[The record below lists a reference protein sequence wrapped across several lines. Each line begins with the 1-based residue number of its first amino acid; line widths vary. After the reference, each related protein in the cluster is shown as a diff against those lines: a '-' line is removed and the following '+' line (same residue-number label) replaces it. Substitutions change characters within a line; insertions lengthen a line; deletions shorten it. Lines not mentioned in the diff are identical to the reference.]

1 MDITFCSIS
10 TSHINFLVS
19 IAVLLL
25 ITLNV
30 VSYILRHHS
39 RLVMPENPFK
49 KPVKDTSQNKF
60 KPVKDDEEKAG
71 WFQGTGQ
78 SPHAKF
84 PRFIFFMMAAL
95 LMLFVF
101 QRFFANPANPEI
113 TYNEYKTLLS
123 QTLVTEITVKT
134 FEDKSAIL
142 NGKLK
147 TVTPLSLINNTNM
160 PSDRFSVRIPSFSL
174 EQADI
179 LAEKGI
185 RIKVEEGTSP
195 LNTFLVLFAPWI
207 IFGIVYFFLFRRMN
221 SQNSGQAKNIFSFSK
236 SRAKLVSEFDV
247 KTTFKDVAG
256 VDEAIEELQET
267 VEFLT
272 NPEKFQRI
280 GGKIPKG
287 VLLLGPPGTGKTLL
301 AKAIAGEAKVPFF
314 SISGADFVEMFVG
327 VGAARV
333 RDLFEQA
340 KKNAPCIVFIDEID
354 AVGRSRGAGLGGGHD
369 EREQTLNQLLV
380 EMDGFTTS
388 ENVIL
393 IAATNRPDVLD
404 TALLRPGRF
413 DRQITI
419 DKPDIRGREAILKIH
434 TRNTPLAENVD
445 INILAK
451 SSPGFS
457 GADLANLVNE
467 AALLAA
473 RTDQPLITADNF
485 EQARDKILM
494 GPERKSMFI
503 SDEQKKLTAYHEAGH
518 VLVSTYTKGSDP
530 IHKVTIIPRG
540 RSLGLTAY
548 LPLED
553 RYTHNKEYLLA
564 MITYALGGRV
574 AEDII
579 FHETSTGAAND
590 IEKATDIARRMVR
603 QWGMS
608 ETLGPINY
616 GDSNKE
622 VFLGKDYSHIREYSE
637 ETALQIDIEV
647 RNIIMTCME
656 NAKRIL
662 NEKSLILHRLAG
674 VLIEKESLNAAE
686 IKEIIGYEPPLPGLA
701 MS

>member
-1 MDITFCSIS
+1 MAENQVQKSGKD
-10 TSHINFLVS
+10 
-19 IAVLLL
+19 A
-25 ITLNV
+25 
-30 VSYILRHHS
+30 S
-39 RLVMPENPFK
+39 R
-49 KPVKDTSQNKF
+49 NKF
-60 KPVKDDEEKAG
+60 KPVKEEERPAG
-71 WFQGTGQ
+71 WFQGKGGQ
-78 SPHAKF
+78 QEKF
-84 PRFIFFMMAAL
+84 PRFLLFMMLAL
-95 LMLFVF
+95 LMLFIF
-101 QRFFANPANPEI
+101 QRFFSSTENPEI
-113 TYNEYKTLLS
+113 TYNEYRSILLKEM
-123 QTLVTEITVKT
+123 VTDITVKT
-134 FEDKSAIL
+134 FEDKSALL
-142 NGKLK
+142 NGRLK
-147 TVTPLSLINNTNM
+147 ASTQLQLVNKTTLQ
-160 PSDRFSVRIPSFSL
+160 SDRFAVRIPSFSL
-174 EQADI
+174 EQADL
-179 LAEKGI
+179 LAAKGVQ
-185 RIKVEEGTSP
+185 IKIENGTSP
-195 LNTFLVLFAPWI
+195 LNTFFILFGPWI
-207 IFGIVYFFLFRRMN
+207 VFGAIYFFIFRRMSN
-221 SQNSGQAKNIFSFSK
+221 QNGSQAKNILSFSK
-236 SRAKLVSEFDV
+236 SRAKLISEFDV
-247 KTTFKDVAG
+247 KVTFKDVAG
-256 VDEAIEELQET
+256 VDEAVEELQET

-272 NPEKFQRI
+272 NPEKFQKI

-340 KKNAPCIVFIDEID
+340 KKNSPCIVFIDEID

-380 EMDGFTTS
+380 EMDGFTTN

-404 TALLRPGRF
+404 SALLRPGRF

-434 TRNTPLAENVD
+434 TVKTPLDGDVD
-445 INILAK
+445 IRILAK
-451 SSPGFS
+451 STPGFS

-473 RTDQPLITADNF
+473 RNEQVLITANNF
-485 EQARDKILM
+485 EQARDKVLM

-518 VLVSTYTKGSDP
+518 VLVSSFTKGSDP

-553 RYTHNKEYLLA
+553 RYTHNRQYLLA

-574 AEDII
+574 AEELI
-579 FHETSTGAAND
+579 FSETSTGAAND

-608 ETLGPINY
+608 EKLGPINY
-616 GDSNKE
+616 GDSQKE
-622 VFLGKDYSHIREYSE
+622 VFLGKDYSHVREYSE
-637 ETALQIDIEV
+637 ETALQIDVEV
-647 RNIIMTCME
+647 RNIIMECME
-656 NAKRIL
+656 NAKKIL
-662 NEKSLILHRLAG
+662 SEKSDVLHRLATM
-674 VLIEKESLNAAE
+674 LIEKESLNAME
-686 IKEIIGYEPPLPGLA
+686 IDAIIGQNQVVTGL
-701 MS
+701 SIS

>member
-1 MDITFCSIS
+1 
-10 TSHINFLVS
+10 
-19 IAVLLL
+19 
-25 ITLNV
+25 
-30 VSYILRHHS
+30 
-39 RLVMPENPFK
+39 MPVNPRK
-49 KPVKDTSQNKF
+49 KSGKDTSRNKF
-60 KPVKDDEEKAG
+60 KPVKDEEEKAG
-71 WFQGTGQ
+71 WFQGNGEGAQ
-78 SPHAKF
+78 AKF
-84 PRFIFFMMAAL
+84 PRFIFFMMVAL

-101 QRFFANPANPEI
+101 QRFFANPGSPEV
-113 TYNEYKTLLS
+113 TYNEYKSLLS
-123 QTLVTEITVKT
+123 RTLVTEVTVKT
-134 FEDKSAIL
+134 YEDKSAIL

-147 TVTPLSLINNTNM
+147 TVTQIPLIDNTNLQT
-160 PSDRFSVRIPSFSL
+160 DRFAVRIPSFNS

-185 RIKVEEGTSP
+185 RLKVEEGPSS
-195 LNTFLVLFAPWI
+195 LNTFFVLFAPWI
-207 IFGIVYFFLFRRMN
+207 IFGVIYFFLFRRMN
-221 SQNSGQAKNIFSFSK
+221 GQNNSQAKNIFSFSK
-236 SRAKLVSEFDV
+236 SRAKMVSEFDV
-247 KTTFKDVAG
+247 KTTFNDVAG
-256 VDEAIEELQET
+256 VNEAVEELQET

-272 NPEKFQRI
+272 NPEKFQKI

-340 KKNAPCIVFIDEID
+340 KKNSPCIVFIDEID

-434 TRNTPLAENVD
+434 TRNTPLAESVD
-445 INILAK
+445 INVLAK

-473 RTDQPLITADNF
+473 RDDQLLITAENF

-574 AEDII
+574 AEDIM
-579 FHETSTGAAND
+579 FHESSTGAAND

-616 GDSNKE
+616 GDSHKE
-622 VFLGKDYSHIREYSE
+622 VFLGKDYSHIRQYSE

-656 NAKRIL
+656 NAKTII
-662 NEKSLILHRLAG
+662 NEKSAILHRLAEL
-674 VLIEKESLNAAE
+674 LIEKESLNALE
-686 IKEIIGYEPPLPGLA
+686 IKAIIGSEQLALGLA
-701 MS
+701 TS

>member
-1 MDITFCSIS
+1 
-10 TSHINFLVS
+10 
-19 IAVLLL
+19 
-25 ITLNV
+25 
-30 VSYILRHHS
+30 
-39 RLVMPENPFK
+39 MPENPFK
-49 KPVKDTSQNKF
+49 KPGKDTSRNKF
-60 KPVKDDEEKAG
+60 KPVEDDEEKSG
-71 WFQGTGQ
+71 WFQGTGEGPQ
-78 SPHAKF
+78 AKL
-84 PRFIFFMMAAL
+84 PRFIFFMMVAFL
-95 LMLFVF
+95 LLFVF

-113 TYNEYKTLLS
+113 TYNEYKSLLS
-123 QTLVTEITVKT
+123 QTIVTEVTVKT

-147 TVTPLSLINNTNM
+147 TVTPLSLINNTTL
-160 PSDRFSVRIPSFSL
+160 PSDRFAVRIPSFSL

-207 IFGIVYFFLFRRMN
+207 IFGVIYFFLFRRMN
-221 SQNSGQAKNIFSFSK
+221 GQNSGQAKTIFSFSK

-247 KTTFKDVAG
+247 KTTFNDVAG

-340 KKNAPCIVFIDEID
+340 KKNSPCIVFIDEID

-445 INILAK
+445 INVLAK

-473 RTDQPLITADNF
+473 RTDQQLITADNF

-574 AEDII
+574 AEDIV

-616 GDSNKE
+616 GDSHKE

-656 NAKRIL
+656 NAKKIIK
-662 NEKSLILHRLAG
+662 EKSSTLHRLAE
-674 VLIEKESLNAAE
+674 VLIEKESLNATE
-686 IKEIIGYEPPLPGLA
+686 IHEIIGYEQPFPGMA
-701 MS
+701 IS

>member
-1 MDITFCSIS
+1 
-10 TSHINFLVS
+10 
-19 IAVLLL
+19 
-25 ITLNV
+25 
-30 VSYILRHHS
+30 
-39 RLVMPENPFK
+39 MPENK
-49 KPVKDTSQNKF
+49 KERPVKKDSSNKF
-60 KPVKDDEEKAG
+60 KPVRNDDQPQG
-71 WFQGTGQ
+71 WLPGKTGGGQG
-78 SPHAKF
+78 KF
-84 PRFIFFMMAAL
+84 PVVLVFMLLAF
-95 LMLFVF
+95 LMLFLF
-101 QRFFANPANPEI
+101 QRFFSSSDSPEV
-113 TYNEYKTLLS
+113 TYNSYRSLLVS
-123 QTLVTEITVKT
+123 DLVRDVTVKT
-134 FEDKSAIL
+134 FSDKSAII

-147 TVTPLSLINNTNM
+147 SVTKLELTNSM
-160 PSDRFSVRIPSFSL
+160 TLESDRFSVRIPAFSV
-174 EQADI
+174 EQADL

-185 RIKVEEGTSP
+185 RVKVEDGTP
-195 LNTFLVLFAPWI
+195 AFTAFLMLFAPWI
-207 IFGIVYFFLFRRMN
+207 IFGLLYFFIFRRMS
-221 SQNSGQAKNIFSFSK
+221 SQNGNAAKNIFSFGK
-236 SRAKLVSEFDV
+236 SRAKMVSEFDV
-247 KTTFKDVAG
+247 KTSFKDVAG

-272 NPEKFQRI
+272 NPERFEKI

-327 VGAARV
+327 VGASRV

-354 AVGRSRGAGLGGGHD
+354 AVGRSRGAGVGGGHD

-404 TALLRPGRF
+404 SALLRPGRF

-434 TRNTPLAENVD
+434 TRKTPLGSDVD
-445 INILAK
+445 LTVLAK

-467 AALLAA
+467 AALLAS
-473 RTDQPLITADNF
+473 REGKEEITALDF
-485 EQARDKILM
+485 EHARDKVLM
-494 GPERKSMFI
+494 GPERRSMYI
-503 SDEQKKLTAYHEAGH
+503 SDEQKKMTAYHEAGH
-518 VLVSTYTKGSDP
+518 VLVASYTKGSDP

-553 RYTHNKEYLLA
+553 RYTHNREYLLA

-574 AEDII
+574 AEELVFNEI
-579 FHETSTGAAND
+579 STGAAND
-590 IEKATDIARRMVR
+590 IEKASDIARRMVR

-608 ETLGPINY
+608 EKLGPINY
-616 GDSNKE
+616 GIARKKFFWEKTIPTYVNTARKPHCRSMSRFAILSCPAWIMPKK
-622 VFLGKDYSHIREYSE
+622 FLSRKNPYF
-637 ETALQIDIEV
+637 
-647 RNIIMTCME
+647 RNWL
-656 NAKRIL
+656 KL
-662 NEKSLILHRLAG
+662 
-674 VLIEKESLNAAE
+674 
-686 IKEIIGYEPPLPGLA
+686 
-701 MS
+701 

>member
-1 MDITFCSIS
+1 
-10 TSHINFLVS
+10 
-19 IAVLLL
+19 
-25 ITLNV
+25 
-30 VSYILRHHS
+30 
-39 RLVMPENPFK
+39 MPENPFK
-49 KPVKDTSQNKF
+49 KPGKDNSRNKF
-60 KPVKDDEEKAG
+60 KPVKDDDRNTG
-71 WFQGTGQ
+71 WFQGSGENPQ
-78 SPHAKF
+78 PKF
-84 PRFIFFMMAAL
+84 PRFIFFMMVAL

-101 QRFFANPANPEI
+101 QRFFAGTSNPEI
-113 TYNEYKTLLS
+113 TYNQYKSLLS
-123 QTLVTEITVKT
+123 QALVTEVTVKT

-147 TVTPLSLINNTNM
+147 TVTQLPLINSTNLQT
-160 PSDRFSVRIPSFSL
+160 DRFAVRIPSFSL

-185 RIKVEEGTSP
+185 RINVEEGTNG

-207 IFGIVYFFLFRRMN
+207 IFAVVYFFLFRRMGG
-221 SQNSGQAKNIFSFSK
+221 QNGAQAKNIFSFSK
-236 SRAKLVSEFDV
+236 SRAKMVSEFDV

-256 VDEAIEELQET
+256 VDEAVEELQET

-272 NPEKFQRI
+272 NPEKFQKI

-340 KKNAPCIVFIDEID
+340 KKNSPCIVFIDEID

-434 TRNTPLAENVD
+434 TRNTPLAENVN
-445 INILAK
+445 INVLAK

-473 RTDQPLITADNF
+473 RNDQPLITDENF

-518 VLVSTYTKGSDP
+518 VLVATYTKGSDP

-574 AEDII
+574 AEDIM
-579 FHETSTGAAND
+579 FHESSTGAAND

-608 ETLGPINY
+608 DTLGPINY
-616 GDSNKE
+616 GDSHKE

-656 NAKRIL
+656 NAKNIL
-662 NEKSLILHRLAG
+662 NEKSEILHRLAG
-674 VLIEKESLNAAE
+674 ILIEKESLNAAE
-686 IKEIIGYEPPLPGLA
+686 IKEITGYEEPAPGLA

>member
-1 MDITFCSIS
+1 
-10 TSHINFLVS
+10 
-19 IAVLLL
+19 
-25 ITLNV
+25 
-30 VSYILRHHS
+30 
-39 RLVMPENPFK
+39 MPENPLK
-49 KPVKDTSQNKF
+49 KSGKDTSRNKF
-60 KPVKDDEEKAG
+60 KPVKSDDEKAG
-71 WFQGTGQ
+71 WFQGKGDGPQ
-78 SPHAKF
+78 AKF

-101 QRFFANPANPEI
+101 QRFFANPGNPEI
-113 TYNEYKTLLS
+113 TYNEYKSLLS
-123 QTLVTEITVKT
+123 QALVTEVTVKT

-147 TVTPLSLINNTNM
+147 TVTQLPLINNTNLQT
-160 PSDRFSVRIPSFSL
+160 DRFAVRIPSFNL

-185 RIKVEEGTSP
+185 RLKVEEGTSP
-195 LNTFLVLFAPWI
+195 LNTFFVLFGPWI
-207 IFGIVYFFLFRRMN
+207 IFGVIYFFLFRRM
-221 SQNSGQAKNIFSFSK
+221 SGQNGAQAKNIFSFSK

-256 VDEAIEELQET
+256 VDEAVEELQET

-340 KKNAPCIVFIDEID
+340 KKNSPCIVFIDEID

-445 INILAK
+445 INVLAK

-494 GPERKSMFI
+494 GPERRSMFI

-574 AEDII
+574 AEDIM

-616 GDSNKE
+616 GDSHKE

-656 NAKRIL
+656 NAKKIL
-662 NEKSLILHRLAG
+662 NEKSAILHRLAG

-686 IKEIIGYEPPLPGLA
+686 IKEIIGYDQPLTGLA
-701 MS
+701 TS

>member
-1 MDITFCSIS
+1 M
-10 TSHINFLVS
+10 
-19 IAVLLL
+19 A
-25 ITLNV
+25 
-30 VSYILRHHS
+30 
-39 RLVMPENPFK
+39 ENPGQKPANPASRNRFR
-49 KPVKDTSQNKF
+49 PVKE
-60 KPVKDDEEKAG
+60 DDQDSG
-71 WFQGTGQ
+71 WFQGKGN
-78 SPHAKF
+78 SPQGRF
-84 PRFIFFMMAAL
+84 PRFLLLMMAAL
-95 LMLFVF
+95 FMLFLF
-101 QRFFANPANPEI
+101 QRFFSSADSPEI
-113 TYNEYKTLLS
+113 TYNDYKSILSKELLAE
-123 QTLVTEITVKT
+123 VTVKT
-134 FEDKSAIL
+134 LEDKSVIL
-142 NGKLK
+142 NARLK
-147 TVTPLSLINNTNM
+147 SPTQLQLANRTALL
-160 PSDRFSVRIPSFSL
+160 SDRFAVRIPSFTS
-174 EQADI
+174 EQADL

-185 RIKVEEGTSP
+185 RIKVEEGTSGV
-195 LNTFLVLFAPWI
+195 NTFLVLIAPWI
-207 IFGIVYFFLFRRMN
+207 IFGLIYFFMMRRMGGA
-221 SQNSGQAKNIFSFSK
+221 QNGAQAKNIFSFGK
-236 SRAKLVSEFDV
+236 SRAKMVSEFEV

-256 VDEAIEELQET
+256 VDEAVEELQET

-272 NPEKFQRI
+272 NPEKFQKT

-333 RDLFEQA
+333 RDLFDQA
-340 KKNAPCIVFIDEID
+340 KKNSPCIVFIDEID

-434 TRNTPLAENVD
+434 TRNTPLDEHVE
-445 INILAK
+445 ITLLAK
-451 SSPGFS
+451 STPGFS

-473 RTDQPLITADNF
+473 RNDQVLITPDNF

-494 GPERKSMFI
+494 GPERKSMVI
-503 SDEQKKLTAYHEAGH
+503 SDEQKKMTAYHEAGH
-518 VLVSTYTKGSDP
+518 VLVSSYTKGSDP

-553 RYTHNKEYLLA
+553 RYTHNREYLLA
-564 MITYALGGRV
+564 AITYALGGRV
-574 AEDII
+574 AEELVFEEI
-579 FHETSTGAAND
+579 STGAAND

-608 ETLGPINY
+608 EKLGPINY
-616 GDSNKE
+616 GDSHKE

-637 ETALQIDIEV
+637 ETALQIDVEV
-647 RNIIMTCME
+647 RNIIMECME
-656 NAKRIL
+656 NAKGIL
-662 NEKSLILHRLAG
+662 REKIDVLHQLAEK
-674 VLIEKESLNAAE
+674 LIEKESLNATE
-686 IKEIIGYEPPLPGLA
+686 IKEIIGLA
-701 MS
+701 TS

>member
-1 MDITFCSIS
+1 
-10 TSHINFLVS
+10 
-19 IAVLLL
+19 
-25 ITLNV
+25 
-30 VSYILRHHS
+30 
-39 RLVMPENPFK
+39 MPENPGK
-49 KPVKDTSQNKF
+49 RPGNDASKNKF
-60 KPVKDDEEKAG
+60 KPLHDEESSTG
-71 WFQGTGQ
+71 WLQGKGE
-78 SPHAKF
+78 SPQGKF
-84 PRFIFFMMAAL
+84 PRFILFMMIGF
-95 LMLFVF
+95 LMLFMF
-101 QRFFANPANPEI
+101 QRFFASANNPEI
-113 TYNEYKTLLS
+113 TYNEYKSLLS
-123 QTLVTEITVKT
+123 RTLITEVTVKT
-134 FEDKSAIL
+134 YEDKSAIL
-142 NGKLK
+142 NGKLNA
-147 TVTPLSLINNTNM
+147 PAQLQLINNT
-160 PSDRFSVRIPSFSL
+160 SIQTDRFSVRIPSFSL
-174 EQADI
+174 EQADL
-179 LAEKGI
+179 LADKGI
-185 RIKVEEGTSP
+185 RLKVEEGTNG
-195 LNTFLVLFAPWI
+195 LNTLFVLFAPWI
-207 IFGIVYFFLFRRMN
+207 IFGLIYFFLIRKMN
-221 SQNSGQAKNIFSFSK
+221 GQNGTQAKNIFSFSK

-247 KTTFKDVAG
+247 KITFNDVAG

-272 NPEKFQRI
+272 NPEKFQKI
-280 GGKIPKG
+280 GAKIPKG

-340 KKNAPCIVFIDEID
+340 KKNSPCIVFIDEID

-380 EMDGFTTS
+380 EMDGFTTN

-404 TALLRPGRF
+404 SALLRPGRF

-434 TRNTPLAENVD
+434 TRNTPLDESVD
-445 INILAK
+445 INVLAK

-473 RTDQPLITADNF
+473 RHELKLITADNF

-503 SDEQKKLTAYHEAGH
+503 SDEQKRLTAYHEAGH
-518 VLVSTYTKGSDP
+518 VLVSMYTKGSDP

-553 RYTHNKEYLLA
+553 RYTQSKEYLLA
-564 MITYALGGRV
+564 VITYVLGGRV
-574 AEDII
+574 AEELVFNEI
-579 FHETSTGAAND
+579 STGAAND

-608 ETLGPINY
+608 EKLGPINF
-616 GDSNKE
+616 GDSHKE

-637 ETALQIDIEV
+637 ETALQIDGEV
-647 RNIIMTCME
+647 SNIITGCMK
-656 NAKRIL
+656 NARAIL
-662 NEKSLILHRLAG
+662 DKKKDILKQLAEL
-674 VLIEKESLNAAE
+674 LIEKESLNSME
-686 IKEIIGYEPPLPGLA
+686 IAEIIGNAQTETNLA
-701 MS
+701 THHNSA

>member
-1 MDITFCSIS
+1 
-10 TSHINFLVS
+10 
-19 IAVLLL
+19 
-25 ITLNV
+25 
-30 VSYILRHHS
+30 
-39 RLVMPENPFK
+39 MPENPFK
-49 KPVKDTSQNKF
+49 KPVKDTSRNKF
-60 KPVKDDEEKAG
+60 KPVKDDEEKSG
-71 WFQGTGQ
+71 WFQGIGQ
-78 SPHAKF
+78 NPQAKF
-84 PRFIFFMMAAL
+84 PRFIFFMMVAFL
-95 LMLFVF
+95 LLFVF
-101 QRFFANPANPEI
+101 QRFFASPANPEI
-113 TYNEYKTLLS
+113 TYNEYKSLLS
-123 QTLVTEITVKT
+123 QTLVTEVTVKT

-147 TVTPLSLINNTNM
+147 TVTPLSLINKTNL
-160 PSDRFSVRIPSFSL
+160 PTDRFSVRIPSFSV

-195 LNTFLVLFAPWI
+195 LNTFFVLFAPWI
-207 IFGIVYFFLFRRMN
+207 IFGVIYFVLFRRM
-221 SQNSGQAKNIFSFSK
+221 SGQNSGQAKNIFSFSK

-247 KTTFKDVAG
+247 KTTFNDVAG
-256 VDEAIEELQET
+256 VDEAIEELKET

-340 KKNAPCIVFIDEID
+340 KKNSPCIIFIDEID

-380 EMDGFTTS
+380 EMDGFTTN

-434 TRNTPLAENVD
+434 TRNTPLAESVD

-451 SSPGFS
+451 CSPGFS

-473 RTDQPLITADNF
+473 RTDQLLITADNF

-494 GPERKSMFI
+494 GPERRSMFI

-579 FHETSTGAAND
+579 FHEASTGASND

-616 GDSNKE
+616 GDSHKE

-662 NEKSLILHRLAG
+662 NEKSSILHRLAQ
-674 VLIEKESLNAAE
+674 VLIEKESLNATE
-686 IKEIIGYEPPLPGLA
+686 IHEIIGYQQPVPGLA

>member
-1 MDITFCSIS
+1 
-10 TSHINFLVS
+10 
-19 IAVLLL
+19 
-25 ITLNV
+25 
-30 VSYILRHHS
+30 
-39 RLVMPENPFK
+39 MPENPFK
-49 KPVKDTSQNKF
+49 KPGKDNSRNKF
-60 KPVKDDEEKAG
+60 KPVKDDDRNTG
-71 WFQGTGQ
+71 WFQGSGENPQ
-78 SPHAKF
+78 PKF
-84 PRFIFFMMAAL
+84 PRFIFFMMVAL

-101 QRFFANPANPEI
+101 QRFFAGTSNPEI
-113 TYNEYKTLLS
+113 TYNQYKSLLS
-123 QTLVTEITVKT
+123 QALVTEVTVKT

-147 TVTPLSLINNTNM
+147 TVTQLPLINSTNLQT
-160 PSDRFSVRIPSFSL
+160 DRFAVRIPSFSL

-185 RIKVEEGTSP
+185 RINVEEGTNG

-207 IFGIVYFFLFRRMN
+207 IFAVVYFFLFRRMGG
-221 SQNSGQAKNIFSFSK
+221 QNGAQAKNIFSFSK
-236 SRAKLVSEFDV
+236 SRAKMVSEFDV

-256 VDEAIEELQET
+256 VDEAVEELQET

-272 NPEKFQRI
+272 NPEKFQKI

-333 RDLFEQA
+333 RDQFEQA
-340 KKNAPCIVFIDEID
+340 KKNSPCIVFIDEID

-434 TRNTPLAENVD
+434 TRNTPLAENVN
-445 INILAK
+445 INVLAK

-473 RTDQPLITADNF
+473 RNDQPLITDENF

-518 VLVSTYTKGSDP
+518 VLVATYTKGSDP

-574 AEDII
+574 AEDIM
-579 FHETSTGAAND
+579 FHESSTGAAND

-608 ETLGPINY
+608 DTLGPINY
-616 GDSNKE
+616 GDSHKE

-656 NAKRIL
+656 NAKNIL
-662 NEKSLILHRLAG
+662 NEKSEILHRLAG
-674 VLIEKESLNAAE
+674 ILIEKESLNAAE
-686 IKEIIGYEPPLPGLA
+686 IKEITGYEEPAPGLA

>member
-1 MDITFCSIS
+1 MAKT
-10 TSHINFLVS
+10 
-19 IAVLLL
+19 
-25 ITLNV
+25 
-30 VSYILRHHS
+30 
-39 RLVMPENPFK
+39 
-49 KPVKDTSQNKF
+49 PVKKSGKDDSGNRF
-60 KPVKDDEEKAG
+60 KPVSDEDRNPG
-71 WFQGTGQ
+71 WFQGKSENPQG
-78 SPHAKF
+78 KF
-84 PRFIFFMMAAL
+84 PRLLLFMMMAL
-95 LMLFVF
+95 IMLFVF
-101 QRFFANPANPEI
+101 QRFFSGSEAPEI
-113 TYNEYKTLLS
+113 TYNEYRSILARTLAS
-123 QTLVTEITVKT
+123 EVSVKT
-134 FEDKSAIL
+134 MEDKSALL
-142 NGKLK
+142 NVKLK
-147 TVTPLSLINNTNM
+147 NPVQLQLVNKTSLQ
-160 PSDRFSVRIPSFSL
+160 SDRFSVRLPSFST
-174 EQADI
+174 EQAD
-179 LAEKGI
+179 LLTDQGI
-185 RIKVEEGTSP
+185 RVKVEDGSGGI
-195 LNTFLVLFAPWI
+195 NTFLVLFAPWI
-207 IFGIVYFFLFRRMN
+207 IFGVIYFLLMRRMN
-221 SQNSGQAKNIFSFSK
+221 SQNGAQSKNIFSFSK

-272 NPEKFQRI
+272 NPEKFQKI

-340 KKNAPCIVFIDEID
+340 KKNSPCIIFIDEID

-419 DKPDIRGREAILKIH
+419 DKPDIRGREAILNIH

-445 INILAK
+445 ITVQAK
-451 SSPGFS
+451 STPGFS

-473 RTDQPLITADNF
+473 RNGQDLISADNF

-494 GPERKSMFI
+494 GPERKSMII

-518 VLVSTYTKGSDP
+518 VLVASYTRGSDP

-553 RYTHNKEYLLA
+553 RYTHNREYLQA

-574 AEDII
+574 AEELV
-579 FHETSTGAAND
+579 FQESSTGAAND

-608 ETLGPINY
+608 DKLGPINY
-616 GDSNKE
+616 GDSHKE

-637 ETALQIDIEV
+637 ETALQIDVEV
-647 RNIIMTCME
+647 RNIIMSCME
-656 NAKRIL
+656 NAKKIL
-662 NEKSLILHRLAG
+662 SENRDILHRLAG
-674 VLIEKESLNAAE
+674 LLIEKKSLNAKE
-686 IKEIIGYEPPLPGLA
+686 IGEIIGHTERAVGLA
-701 MS
+701 TS

>member
-1 MDITFCSIS
+1 M
-10 TSHINFLVS
+10 
-19 IAVLLL
+19 A
-25 ITLNV
+25 
-30 VSYILRHHS
+30 
-39 RLVMPENPFK
+39 ENPLK
-49 KPVKDTSQNKF
+49 KSEKDTSRNKF
-60 KPVKDDEEKAG
+60 KPVNEEERRPG
-71 WFQGTGQ
+71 WLQRKGETPEGR
-78 SPHAKF
+78 F
-84 PRFIFFMMAAL
+84 PRFILFMMAGL
-95 LMLFVF
+95 LLLFMF
-101 QRFFANPANPEI
+101 QRIFAGTESPEI
-113 TYNEYKTLLS
+113 TYNEYKSILS
-123 QTLVTEITVKT
+123 KSLITEVTVKT
-134 FEDKSAIL
+134 FQDKSAIL
-142 NGKLK
+142 DAKLNAP
-147 TVTPLSLINNTNM
+147 TPLQLINKTSL
-160 PSDRFSVRIPSFSL
+160 PSDHFAVRIPSFST
-174 EQADI
+174 EQADL

-185 RIKVEEGTSP
+185 RLKVEEGTSG
-195 LNTFLVLFAPWI
+195 LTTFLMLFAPWI
-207 IFGIVYFFLFRRMN
+207 IFGAVYFFLIRRMGG
-221 SQNSGQAKNIFSFSK
+221 QNGAQAKNIFSFGK
-236 SRAKLVSEFDV
+236 SRAKLVSEFEV
-247 KTTFKDVAG
+247 KITFKDVAG
-256 VDEAIEELQET
+256 VDEAVEELQET

-272 NPEKFQRI
+272 NPDKFQKI

-340 KKNAPCIVFIDEID
+340 KKNSPCIVFIDEID

-380 EMDGFTTS
+380 EMDGFTTN

-434 TRNTPLAENVD
+434 TRNTPLDETVNLNV
-445 INILAK
+445 LAK

-473 RTDQPLITADNF
+473 RNGKELITAKDF
-485 EQARDKILM
+485 EQARDKIMM

-553 RYTHNKEYLLA
+553 RYTHNREYLLA

-574 AEDII
+574 AEELV
-579 FHETSTGAAND
+579 FHEISTGASND

-608 ETLGPINY
+608 EKLGPINY
-616 GDSNKE
+616 GDSQKE

-637 ETALQIDIEV
+637 ETALQIDVEV
-647 RNIIMTCME
+647 RNIIMECME
-656 NAKRIL
+656 NAKKIL
-662 NEKSLILHRLAG
+662 SEKRAVLNRLAEI
-674 VLIEKESLNAAE
+674 LIEKESLNAME
-686 IKEIIGYEPPLPGLA
+686 IKEITAYDQTAAPGQA
-701 MS
+701 TA

>member
-1 MDITFCSIS
+1 MSEKTVKKSGKD
-10 TSHINFLVS
+10 
-19 IAVLLL
+19 A
-25 ITLNV
+25 
-30 VSYILRHHS
+30 S
-39 RLVMPENPFK
+39 RNR
-49 KPVKDTSQNKF
+49 F
-60 KPVKDDEEKAG
+60 KPVNEEERNPG
-71 WFQGTGQ
+71 WFQKPGG
-78 SPHAKF
+78 SPEGRF
-84 PRFIFFMMAAL
+84 PRFILFLMAGL
-95 LMLFVF
+95 FVLFVF
-101 QRFFANPANPEI
+101 QRFFAAPNAPEI
-113 TYNEYKTLLS
+113 TYNEYRSMLAKA
-123 QTLVTEITVKT
+123 LVTEVTVKT

-142 NGKLK
+142 DGKLSAP
-147 TVTPLSLINNTNM
+147 VQLQLINRTTLQT
-160 PSDRFSVRIPSFSL
+160 DRFSVRIPSFTL
-174 EQADI
+174 EQADL
-179 LAEKGI
+179 LADKGI
-185 RIKVEEGTSP
+185 RLKVEEGTSG
-195 LNTFLVLFAPWI
+195 LNTFFILFGPWI
-207 IFGIVYFFLFRRMN
+207 IFALLYFFLFRRMGG
-221 SQNSGQAKNIFSFSK
+221 QNGAQAKNIFSFSK
-236 SRAKLVSEFDV
+236 SRAKLVSEFEV

-256 VDEAIEELQET
+256 VDEAVEELQET

-272 NPEKFQRI
+272 NPEKFQKI

-340 KKNAPCIVFIDEID
+340 KKNSPCIVFIDEID

-380 EMDGFTTS
+380 EMDGFTTN

-434 TRNTPLAENVD
+434 TRNTPLDESVD
-445 INILAK
+445 ITVLAK

-473 RTDQPLITADNF
+473 RNEQQLISANNF

-553 RYTHNKEYLLA
+553 RYTHNREYLLA

-574 AEDII
+574 AEELV
-579 FHETSTGAAND
+579 FNETSTGAAND

-603 QWGMS
+603 QWVMS
-608 ETLGPINY
+608 EKLGPINY
-616 GDSNKE
+616 GDSHKE

-637 ETALQIDIEV
+637 ETALQIDVEV
-647 RNIIMTCME
+647 RNIIMACME
-656 NAKRIL
+656 NAKSIL
-662 NEKSLILHRLAG
+662 NEKRAVLHKLAG
-674 VLIEKESLNAAE
+674 ILIEKESLNAME
-686 IKEIIGYEPPLPGLA
+686 IKDITGHETATGA
-701 MS
+701 ATA

>member
-1 MDITFCSIS
+1 
-10 TSHINFLVS
+10 
-19 IAVLLL
+19 
-25 ITLNV
+25 
-30 VSYILRHHS
+30 
-39 RLVMPENPFK
+39 MPENPVK
-49 KPVKDTSQNKF
+49 KPEKDASRNKF
-60 KPVKDDEEKAG
+60 KPVNDEDRSSG
-71 WFQGTGQ
+71 WFQGKGDNPQ
-78 SPHAKF
+78 GKI
-84 PRFIFFMMAAL
+84 PRFIIFMMFGL
-95 LMLFVF
+95 LMLFMF
-101 QRFFANPANPEI
+101 QRFFASPNNPEI
-113 TYNEYKTLLS
+113 TYNEYKSLLS
-123 QTLVTEITVKT
+123 RALVTEVTVKT
-134 FEDKSAIL
+134 YEDKSAIL
-142 NGKLK
+142 NGKLNAPAQLQLVNS
-147 TVTPLSLINNTNM
+147 TSLQT
-160 PSDRFSVRIPSFSL
+160 DHFAVRIPSFTL
-174 EQADI
+174 EQADL
-179 LAEKGI
+179 LADKGI
-185 RIKVEEGTSP
+185 RLKVEEGTSG
-195 LNTFLVLFAPWI
+195 LNTFLVLFAPWV
-207 IFGIVYFFLFRRMN
+207 IFGLIYFFLIRKMN
-221 SQNSGQAKNIFSFSK
+221 GQNGSQAKNIFSFSK

-247 KTTFKDVAG
+247 KVTFQDVAG

-272 NPEKFQRI
+272 NPEKFQKI

-380 EMDGFTTS
+380 EMDGFTTN

-419 DKPDIRGREAILKIH
+419 DKPDIRGREAILLIH
-434 TRNTPLAENVD
+434 TRNTPLDESVD
-445 INILAK
+445 INVLAK

-473 RTDQPLITADNF
+473 RREQELITAENF

-503 SDEQKKLTAYHEAGH
+503 SDEQKKLTAYHETGH
-518 VLVSTYTKGSDP
+518 VLVSMYTRGSDP
-530 IHKVTIIPRG
+530 VHKVTIIPRG

-553 RYTHNKEYLLA
+553 RYTQNKEYLLA

-574 AEDII
+574 AEELT
-579 FHETSTGAAND
+579 FNETSTGAAND

-608 ETLGPINY
+608 EKIGPINY
-616 GDSNKE
+616 DDSHKE
-622 VFLGKDYSHIREYSE
+622 VFLGKDYSHIRQYSE

-647 RNIIMTCME
+647 RNIIMACME
-656 NAKRIL
+656 NARIIL
-662 NEKSLILHRLAG
+662 SEKSDLLHRLAEI
-674 VLIEKESLNAAE
+674 LIEKESLSAVE
-686 IKEIIGYEPPLPGLA
+686 IKEITGFENAAFDLA
-701 MS
+701 TP

>member
-1 MDITFCSIS
+1 
-10 TSHINFLVS
+10 
-19 IAVLLL
+19 
-25 ITLNV
+25 
-30 VSYILRHHS
+30 
-39 RLVMPENPFK
+39 MPENFEKRSK
-49 KPVKDTSQNKF
+49 KDASRNKF
-60 KPVKDDEEKAG
+60 KPVNEEERNPG
-71 WFQGTGQ
+71 WIQGRGENPQ
-78 SPHAKF
+78 GKF
-84 PRFIFFMMAAL
+84 PRLLLFLMGGLLLLFM
-95 LMLFVF
+95 F
-101 QRFFANPANPEI
+101 QRFFASTDNPEI
-113 TYNEYKTLLS
+113 TYNEYKSILS
-123 QTLVTEITVKT
+123 KALVTEVTVKT

-142 NGKLK
+142 NGKLGASTQLQLVNK
-147 TVTPLSLINNTNM
+147 TSLQ
-160 PSDRFSVRIPSFSL
+160 SDRFAVRIPSFSL
-174 EQADI
+174 EQADM

-185 RIKVEEGTSP
+185 RLKIEEGTSA
-195 LNTFLVLFAPWI
+195 LNTFFMLFAPWI
-207 IFGIVYFFLFRRMN
+207 IFGAVYFFLFRRMGN
-221 SQNSGQAKNIFSFSK
+221 QNGAQSKNIFSFGK
-236 SRAKLVSEFDV
+236 SRAKMVSEFEV

-256 VDEAIEELQET
+256 VDEAVEELQET

-272 NPEKFQRI
+272 NPEKFQKI

-314 SISGADFVEMFVG
+314 SLSGADFVEMFVG

-340 KKNAPCIVFIDEID
+340 KKNSPCIVFIDEID

-380 EMDGFTTS
+380 EMDGFTTN

-434 TRNTPLAENVD
+434 TRNTPLDENVD
-445 INILAK
+445 INVLAK

-473 RTDQPLITADNF
+473 RTDQTLITANNF
-485 EQARDKILM
+485 EAARDKILM

-518 VLVSTYTKGSDP
+518 VLVSIHTKGSDP

-553 RYTHNKEYLLA
+553 RYTHNKQYLLA

-574 AEDII
+574 AEELV
-579 FHETSTGAAND
+579 FNECSTGAAND
-590 IEKATDIARRMVR
+590 IEKATDLARRMVR

-616 GDSNKE
+616 GDSHKE

-637 ETALQIDIEV
+637 ETALQIDVEV
-647 RNIIMTCME
+647 RNIIMACME
-656 NAKRIL
+656 NAKNIL
-662 NEKSLILHRLAG
+662 REKSAVLQRLAEI
-674 VLIEKESLNAAE
+674 LIERESLNATEIAE
-686 IKEIIGYEPPLPGLA
+686 ITGNGQTTSSA
-701 MS
+701 ATQ

>member
-1 MDITFCSIS
+1 MSEKTVKKSGKD
-10 TSHINFLVS
+10 
-19 IAVLLL
+19 A
-25 ITLNV
+25 
-30 VSYILRHHS
+30 S
-39 RLVMPENPFK
+39 RNR
-49 KPVKDTSQNKF
+49 F
-60 KPVKDDEEKAG
+60 KPVNEEERNPG
-71 WFQGTGQ
+71 WFQKPGG
-78 SPHAKF
+78 SPEGRF
-84 PRFIFFMMAAL
+84 PRFILFLMAGL
-95 LMLFVF
+95 FVLFVF
-101 QRFFANPANPEI
+101 QRFFAAPNAPEI
-113 TYNEYKTLLS
+113 TYNEYRSMLAKA
-123 QTLVTEITVKT
+123 LVTEVTVKT

-142 NGKLK
+142 DGKLSAP
-147 TVTPLSLINNTNM
+147 VQLQLINRTTLQT
-160 PSDRFSVRIPSFSL
+160 DRFSVRIPSFTL
-174 EQADI
+174 EQADL
-179 LAEKGI
+179 LADKGI
-185 RIKVEEGTSP
+185 RLKVEEGTSG
-195 LNTFLVLFAPWI
+195 LNTFFILFGPWI
-207 IFGIVYFFLFRRMN
+207 IFALLYFFLFRRMGG
-221 SQNSGQAKNIFSFSK
+221 QNGAQAKNIFSFSK
-236 SRAKLVSEFDV
+236 SRAKLVSEFEV

-256 VDEAIEELQET
+256 VDEAVEELQET

-272 NPEKFQRI
+272 NPEKFQKI

-340 KKNAPCIVFIDEID
+340 KKNSPCIVFIDEID

-380 EMDGFTTS
+380 EMDGFTTN

-434 TRNTPLAENVD
+434 TRNTPLDESVD
-445 INILAK
+445 ITVLAK

-473 RTDQPLITADNF
+473 RNEQQLISANNF

-553 RYTHNKEYLLA
+553 RYTHNREYLLA

-574 AEDII
+574 AEELV
-579 FHETSTGAAND
+579 FNETSTGAAND

-608 ETLGPINY
+608 EKLGPINY
-616 GDSNKE
+616 GDSHKE

-637 ETALQIDIEV
+637 ETALQIDVEV
-647 RNIIMTCME
+647 RNIIMACME
-656 NAKRIL
+656 NAKSIL
-662 NEKSLILHRLAG
+662 NEKRAVLHKLAG
-674 VLIEKESLNAAE
+674 ILIEKESLNAME
-686 IKEIIGYEPPLPGLA
+686 IKDITGHETATGA
-701 MS
+701 ATA

>member
-1 MDITFCSIS
+1 M
-10 TSHINFLVS
+10 
-19 IAVLLL
+19 A
-25 ITLNV
+25 
-30 VSYILRHHS
+30 
-39 RLVMPENPFK
+39 ENP
-49 KPVKDTSQNKF
+49 VKTSGKDGSRNKF
-60 KPVKDDEEKAG
+60 RPVNDENRNPG
-71 WFQGTGQ
+71 WFQGKGENPQ
-78 SPHAKF
+78 GKF
-84 PRFIFFMMAAL
+84 PRFILFMMLAV
-95 LMLFVF
+95 LMLFMF
-101 QRFFANPANPEI
+101 QRFFVTSEGPEI
-113 TYNEYKTLLS
+113 TYNDYRSVLS
-123 QTLVTEITVKT
+123 KALVSEVTVKT

-142 NGKLK
+142 NVKLK
-147 TVTPLSLINNTNM
+147 SATQLQLVNRTTIQT
-160 PSDRFSVRIPSFSL
+160 DRFSVRVPSFSS
-174 EQADI
+174 EQAD
-179 LAEKGI
+179 LLTDQGI
-185 RIKVEEGTSP
+185 RLKVEEGSGG

-207 IFGIVYFFLFRRMN
+207 IFGVVYFFLIRRMN
-221 SQNSGQAKNIFSFSK
+221 TQNGAQAKNIFSFSK

-256 VDEAIEELQET
+256 VDEAVEELQET

-272 NPEKFQRI
+272 NPEKFQKI

-340 KKNAPCIVFIDEID
+340 KKNSPCIIFIDEID

-434 TRNTPLAENVD
+434 TRNTPLGESVD
-445 INILAK
+445 LSVQAK
-451 SSPGFS
+451 STPGFS

-473 RTDQPLITADNF
+473 RNNQPLITAENF

-494 GPERKSMFI
+494 GAERKSMII

-518 VLVSTYTKGSDP
+518 VLVSSYTKGSDP

-540 RSLGLTAY
+540 RSLGVTAY

-553 RYTHNKEYLLA
+553 RYTQNKEYLLA

-574 AEDII
+574 AEDLI
-579 FHETSTGAAND
+579 FHESSTGAAND
-590 IEKATDIARRMVR
+590 IEKATEIARRMVR

-608 ETLGPINY
+608 EKLGPINY
-616 GDSNKE
+616 GDSHKE

-637 ETALQIDIEV
+637 ETALQIDVEV

-656 NAKRIL
+656 NAKNIL
-662 NEKSLILHRLAG
+662 SEKIDILHRLAG
-674 VLIEKESLNAAE
+674 MLIEKESLNAGE
-686 IKEIIGYEPPLPGLA
+686 ITEIIGHGQAAPGLA
-701 MS
+701 TS

>member
-1 MDITFCSIS
+1 LNSCTIEHTFHHGEKINKLFVSNWS
-10 TSHINFLVS
+10 SNFLF
-19 IAVLLL
+19 LL
-25 ITLNV
+25 ITFNV
-30 VSYILRHHS
+30 VSYISYYLLTLFMS
-39 RLVMPENPFK
+39 ENP
-49 KPVKDTSQNKF
+49 VKRSRQKASRNKF
-60 KPVKDDEEKAG
+60 QPVGDEDRNPG
-71 WFQGTGQ
+71 WFQRKGD
-78 SPHAKF
+78 SPQGKF
-84 PRFIFFMMAAL
+84 PRIIFVMMFGF
-95 LMLFVF
+95 LMLFVA
-101 QRFFANPANPEI
+101 QRFFASSDAPEI
-113 TYNEYKTLLS
+113 TYNEYKSVLS
-123 QTLVTEITVKT
+123 RSLVTAVTVKT

-142 NGKLK
+142 NGQLGAS
-147 TVTPLSLINNTNM
+147 TQLQLANGTTLQTN
-160 PSDRFSVRIPSFSL
+160 RFSVRIPSFSL
-174 EQADI
+174 EQADL

-195 LNTFLVLFAPWI
+195 LNTFFVLFGPWL
-207 IFGIVYFFLFRRMN
+207 IFGLIYFFLMRKMN
-221 SQNSGQAKNIFSFSK
+221 GQNGSQAKNIFSFSK

-247 KTTFKDVAG
+247 KVTFKDVAG

-272 NPEKFQRI
+272 NPEKFQKV

-340 KKNAPCIVFIDEID
+340 KKNSPCIVFIDEID

-380 EMDGFTTS
+380 EMDGFTTN

-419 DKPDIRGREAILKIH
+419 DKPDIRGREAILNIH
-434 TRNTPLAENVD
+434 TQNTPLDESVD
-445 INILAK
+445 INVIAK

-467 AALLAA
+467 SALLAS
-473 RTDQPLITADNF
+473 RNNQERLTAENF

-494 GPERKSMFI
+494 GTERKSMFI

-518 VLVSTYTKGSDP
+518 VLVSMFTKGSDP

-553 RYTHNKEYLLA
+553 RYTHNREYLLA
-564 MITYALGGRV
+564 IITYALGGRV
-574 AEDII
+574 AEELT
-579 FHETSTGAAND
+579 FNEVSTGAAND

-608 ETLGPINY
+608 DKLGPINY
-616 GDSNKE
+616 GDSHKE

-647 RNIIMTCME
+647 RTIIMYCMQ
-656 NAKRIL
+656 NARTIL
-662 NEKSLILHRLAG
+662 SEKSEALHKLALALID
-674 VLIEKESLNAAE
+674 KESLNAME
-686 IKEIIGYEPPLPGLA
+686 IKEIIIT
-701 MS
+701 

>member
-1 MDITFCSIS
+1 
-10 TSHINFLVS
+10 
-19 IAVLLL
+19 
-25 ITLNV
+25 
-30 VSYILRHHS
+30 
-39 RLVMPENPFK
+39 MPENPFK

-78 SPHAKF
+78 SPQAKF

-134 FEDKSAIL
+134 FEDRSAIL

-160 PSDRFSVRIPSFSL
+160 PSDRFAVRIPSFSL

-207 IFGIVYFFLFRRMN
+207 IFGVIYFFLFRRMN

>member
-1 MDITFCSIS
+1 
-10 TSHINFLVS
+10 
-19 IAVLLL
+19 
-25 ITLNV
+25 
-30 VSYILRHHS
+30 
-39 RLVMPENPFK
+39 MPENPIK
-49 KPVKDTSQNKF
+49 RSAKDNSRNKF
-60 KPVKDDEEKAG
+60 KPVKDENENTG
-71 WFQGTGQ
+71 WFQGKGEGPQ
-78 SPHAKF
+78 SNF
-84 PRFIFFMMAAL
+84 PRFIFFMMVAL
-95 LMLFVF
+95 LMIFLF
-101 QRFFANPANPEI
+101 QRFFANPGSPEI
-113 TYNEYKTLLS
+113 TYNEYKSLLS
-123 QTLVTEITVKT
+123 QTLVTEVTVKT

-147 TVTPLSLINNTNM
+147 TVTQLPLINNTNLQ
-160 PSDRFSVRIPSFSL
+160 SDRFSVRIPSFSM

-179 LAEKGI
+179 LAEKGV
-185 RIKVEEGTSP
+185 RLKVEEGTSA
-195 LNTFLVLFAPWI
+195 LNTFFVLFAPWI
-207 IFGIVYFFLFRRMN
+207 IFGVVYFFLFRRM
-221 SQNSGQAKNIFSFSK
+221 SGQNGSQAKNIFSFSK
-236 SRAKLVSEFDV
+236 SRAKMVSEFDV

-256 VDEAIEELQET
+256 VDEAVEELQET

-272 NPEKFQRI
+272 NPEKFQKI

-340 KKNAPCIVFIDEID
+340 KKNSPCIVFIDEID

-434 TRNTPLAENVD
+434 TRNTPLAETVD
-445 INILAK
+445 INVLAK

-473 RTDQPLITADNF
+473 RNDQALITAENF

-503 SDEQKKLTAYHEAGH
+503 SDEQKKITAYHEAGH
-518 VLVSTYTKGSDP
+518 VLVATYTKGSDP

-574 AEDII
+574 AEEIM

-616 GDSNKE
+616 GDSHKE

-656 NAKRIL
+656 NAKTVL
-662 NEKSLILHRLAG
+662 NENGAILHRLAEM
-674 VLIEKESLNAAE
+674 LIEKESLNAID
-686 IKEIIGYEPPLPGLA
+686 IKEIIGYEHPAPGLA
-701 MS
+701 TS

>member
-1 MDITFCSIS
+1 MS
-10 TSHINFLVS
+10 
-19 IAVLLL
+19 
-25 ITLNV
+25 
-30 VSYILRHHS
+30 
-39 RLVMPENPFK
+39 ENPVK
-49 KPVKDTSQNKF
+49 KPEKDASRNKF
-60 KPVKDDEEKAG
+60 KPVNDDERGSG
-71 WFQGTGQ
+71 WFQGKDENPQG
-78 SPHAKF
+78 KF
-84 PRFIFFMMAAL
+84 PRFIIFMMFGL
-95 LMLFVF
+95 LMLFMF
-101 QRFFANPANPEI
+101 QRFFSSPNNPEI
-113 TYNEYKTLLS
+113 TYNEYKSLLS
-123 QTLVTEITVKT
+123 RALVTEVTVKT
-134 FEDKSAIL
+134 YEDKSAIL
-142 NGKLK
+142 NGKLNAPAQLLLVNS
-147 TVTPLSLINNTNM
+147 TSLQT
-160 PSDRFSVRIPSFSL
+160 DRFAVRIPSFSL
-174 EQADI
+174 EQADL
-179 LAEKGI
+179 LADKGI
-185 RIKVEEGTSP
+185 RLKVEEGSSG
-195 LNTFLVLFAPWI
+195 LNTFIVLFAPWL
-207 IFGIVYFFLFRRMN
+207 IFGLIYFFLIRKMN
-221 SQNSGQAKNIFSFSK
+221 GQNGAQAKNIFSFSK

-247 KTTFKDVAG
+247 KVTFNDVAG

-272 NPEKFQRI
+272 NPEKFQKI

-380 EMDGFTTS
+380 EMDGFTTN

-419 DKPDIRGREAILKIH
+419 DKPDIRGREAILLIH
-434 TRNTPLAENVD
+434 TRNTPLDISVD
-445 INILAK
+445 INVLAK

-473 RTDQPLITADNF
+473 RHEQELITAENF

-503 SDEQKKLTAYHEAGH
+503 SDEQKRLTAYHETGH
-518 VLVSTYTKGSDP
+518 VLVSMYTKGSDP

-553 RYTHNKEYLLA
+553 RYTQNKEYLLA

-574 AEDII
+574 AEELI
-579 FHETSTGAAND
+579 FNETSTGAAND

-608 ETLGPINY
+608 EKIGPINY
-616 GDSNKE
+616 GDSHKE
-622 VFLGKDYSHIREYSE
+622 VFLGKDYSHIRQYSE

-647 RNIIMTCME
+647 RNIIMGCMD
-656 NAKRIL
+656 NARIIL
-662 NEKSLILHRLAG
+662 SEKSDLLHRIAKI
-674 VLIEKESLNAAE
+674 LIEKESLSAIE
-686 IKEIIGYEPPLPGLA
+686 IKEITGPEQAAFDLA
-701 MS
+701 TS